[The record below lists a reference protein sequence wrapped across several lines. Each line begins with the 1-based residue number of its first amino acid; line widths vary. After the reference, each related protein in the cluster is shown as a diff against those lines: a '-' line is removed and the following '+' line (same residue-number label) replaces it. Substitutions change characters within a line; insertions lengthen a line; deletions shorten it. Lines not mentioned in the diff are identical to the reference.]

1 MSWEFA
7 DFRGESD
14 HDEASLLMG
23 FAYGCVVAVR
33 RHRECIAVAAQISE
47 MAALFY
53 NKNLI

>member
-1 MSWEFA
+1 MMSWEFA

-14 HDEASLLMG
+14 HDEASLG